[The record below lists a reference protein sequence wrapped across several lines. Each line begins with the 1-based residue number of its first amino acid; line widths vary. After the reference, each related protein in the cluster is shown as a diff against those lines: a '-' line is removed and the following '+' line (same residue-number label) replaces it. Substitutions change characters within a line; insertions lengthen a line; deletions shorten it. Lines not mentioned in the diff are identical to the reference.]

1 MPLFRANTRPAI
13 PSAQGPKG
21 FIAWNVLDPQSR
33 KLIML
38 TVENVR
44 GTTFKARSRYK
55 IQYGPWEELGKSL
68 QEVLYGTNW
77 RRILKPN

>member
-1 MPLFRANTRPAI
+1 MPVLRANTQPAI
-13 PSAQGPKG
+13 SNPKGPKD
-21 FIAWNVLDPQSR
+21 FIAWNSLEPESR

-38 TVENVR
+38 TVEDAR
-44 GTTFKARSRYK
+44 GTAFKARSRYK
-55 IQYGPWEELGKSL
+55 IQYGQWEELGKSL